1 MSTVPP
7 YRSFRCVNRRLYF
20 GMMLSVTAAAA
31 YAFISGRLP
40 EFWQQL
46 AASACAVITLLWGSF
61 YTTLHIELLREG
73 ILCRIWFFHLFL
85 RWPLLQRVELSEF
98 DVKGI
103 QHCSLLFVF
112 PGKKIEISS
121 HLFSPDDVRE
131 LRDDLYAC
139 KLLGRTS
146 EQTH

>member
-1 MSTVPP
+1 MALAV
-7 YRSFRCVNRRLYF
+7 V
-20 GMMLSVTAAAA
+20 AAAA
-31 YAFISGRLP
+31 YAFISGHLP
-40 EFWQQL
+40 ELWQQL
-46 AASACAVITLLWGSF
+46 AVFLCVVIVLFWGSF
-61 YTTLHIELLREG
+61 YTTLHIELLKEG
-73 ILCRIWFFHLFL
+73 ISCRIWFFHLFL
-85 RWPLLQRVELSEF
+85 RWSLLQRVELSEF
-98 DVKGI
+98 DVNGI

-112 PGKKIEISS
+112 PQKKIEISS